1 LKKWLIVIP
10 YLLIILISY
19 HYKDALIQWIKSE
32 DPSLLPYM
40 VVLSVFIAVFPVVP
54 FSLFAGVMG
63 VKYGPIVG
71 GLINWLGSV
80 TAAALFF
87 ILTRNAYAVFLRNY
101 ISRFKGLNK
110 FNQLIEQNSF
120 LAVFFARVI
129 HIVPTPVINIYSGIS
144 TMTLSTFLMATVL
157 GQMPGM
163 FLYAYIGDQI
173 FAAPK
178 NILIGVSFYLAFVL
192 TTFLIYRYWYRG
204 KQKFVN
210 N

>member
-1 LKKWLIVIP
+1 MKKWLIIIP
-10 YLLIILISY
+10 YLFIILISY
-19 HYKDALIQWIKSE
+19 HNKDELIQWIKSD

-63 VKYGPIVG
+63 VKYGPITG

-80 TAAALFF
+80 AAAALFF
-87 ILTRNAYAVFLRNY
+87 VLTRNAYAVFLRSY
-101 ISRFKGLNK
+101 IARFKGLNK

-120 LAVFFARVI
+120 LAVYFARVI

-144 TMTLSTFLMATVL
+144 TMTFSTFLLATIL

-173 FAAPK
+173 LGAPK
-178 NILIGVSFYLAFVL
+178 NIIIGVSFYLAFVL
-192 TTFLIYRYWYRG
+192 TTFLIYRFWYRG
-204 KQKFVN
+204 KQKLAN
-210 N
+210 H